1 MKRVSVVLI
10 LGLLAVI
17 LCSGQVYATPIGTDE
32 LIERIT
38 NRLENRIEWKVERL
52 ANLFDRNPE
61 RAERNWDRFLNR
73 IERRIN
79 RIEERRG
86 IDLDFDI
93 PEATYASF
101 VSINEPSSPGAA
113 NPVPEPGTILLMLAG
128 LGGLGFVSRKKILK

>member
-61 RAERNWDRFLNR
+61 RAERRWDRFLDR
-73 IERRIN
+73 LDRRIN

-86 IDLDFDI
+86 IDLDFTL

-101 VSINEPSSPGAA
+101 IDVGGPSSPGAA
-113 NPVPEPGTILLMLAG
+113 NPVPEPGTMLLMALG
-128 LGGLGFVSRKKILK
+128 LGGLGIVSRKKILK